1 MSNCDYQPQGS
12 EGPTTDTTHALMRSS
27 ASWTACQGQTC
38 VYRISASARILST
51 STRPESGSACET
63 CDLPNS
69 PVAEVPVYRCESQR
83 ARTGLRA
90 RAASPNVIRV
100 TAHDRFR
107 ALGAG
112 RGTGTHEE
120 ISQRGVPMTQPSPR
134 GTADSSSASRVL
146 PADRNDRP
154 RLTAAGLQRGRN
166 GIPNCKAT
174 RAVCG
179 WMRASSAGEQ
189 NDRMLD

>member
-90 RAASPNVIRV
+90 RAASPMSSELQLTTGSERS
-100 TAHDRFR
+100 
-107 ALGAG
+107 ALGEG
-112 RGTGTHEE
+112 RART
-120 ISQRGVPMTQPSPR
+120 RR
-134 GTADSSSASRVL
+134 SA
-146 PADRNDRP
+146 N
-154 RLTAAGLQRGRN
+154 AAYR
-166 GIPNCKAT
+166 
-174 RAVCG
+174 
-179 WMRASSAGEQ
+179 
-189 NDRMLD
+189 